1 MEEAGITSV
10 LYDSFFLTGLL
21 ESQMKFPFFLSFNLG
36 LEIIKRYFAN
46 LQVQFFLINIL
57 YKKTKD

>member
-10 LYDSFFLTGLL
+10 LYDSFLTGLF
-21 ESQMKFPFFLSFNLG
+21 ESQNEIFFFLSFNLG

-46 LQVQFFLINIL
+46 LQVQTVFP
-57 YKKTKD
+57 D

>member
-10 LYDSFFLTGLL
+10 LYDSFLTGLF
-21 ESQMKFPFFLSFNLG
+21 ESQNEIFFFFLSFNLG

-46 LQVQFFLINIL
+46 LQVQTVFP
-57 YKKTKD
+57 D